1 MDLDILAK
9 LGEFV
14 GGICVVMSMDP
25 ELHHLFVVSA
35 EEPVRLSRA
44 VGGP

>member
-1 MDLDILAK
+1 MDLDTLAK

-14 GGICVVMSMDP
+14 GGIFIVMSTDP

-35 EEPVRLSRA
+35 EERVRLSRA